1 MIEEYFKK
9 HQEVIFMKFDF
20 QLILN
25 IVNLILMPGMRQDL
39 FEIKSSALLT
49 IDAINE
55 FVFNNLRKPS
65 KK

>member
-1 MIEEYFKK
+1 
-9 HQEVIFMKFDF
+9 MKFDF